1 MSGAARRRHQYPERR
16 TTKRTQKAK
25 KPASS
30 RCWTN
35 PAFPVRHI
43 ARPMRTIYERHD
55 YAGDHRSSPGAWSR
69 RCCQRRQS
77 DRLTHTASSATTS
90 SSQAWYERALK
101 SDPNHVLTW
110 QYYRPAGRSSRATG
124 STAQYHLSAD
134 RADLRHDLRCII
146 ARWRLRLR
154 KAAAAPAW
162 FTGRPLRKCADCGRR
177 THASARL
184 NFAPSVSR

>member
-90 SSQAWYERALK
+90 VVASAGTSALK

-110 QYYRPAGRSSRATG
+110 QCYRLWQIEQGNREQ
-124 STAQYHLSAD
+124 AQYHLTPD
-134 RADLRHDLRCII
+134 RADLRQTCDASSLAERLSCASAGHRTGLLAETLTEVR
-146 ARWRLRLR
+146 RLRPAH
-154 KAAAAPAW
+154 AA
-162 FTGRPLRKCADCGRR
+162 
-177 THASARL
+177 ASARVYC
-184 NFAPSVSR
+184 APSVSR